1 MFPNQNPHSADPS
14 KLIHGELS
22 EKIIGAAIEV
32 HRVLGP
38 GLMESIYEE
47 CFCRELE
54 LQGIAFERQRP
65 IDVEYKGVKIE
76 CALRPDLIV
85 EDKIVVEF
93 KAAEHNIKLFEAQL
107 LTYLKLTKKRV
118 GLLIN
123 FGLPVLRQGVVRR
136 VL

>member
-1 MFPNQNPHSADPS
+1 MIPAQNPQSGDPS

-32 HRVLGP
+32 HRELGP

-47 CFCRELE
+47 CFCRELQ
-54 LQGIAFERQRP
+54 LRGIAFERQCP
-65 IDVEYKGVKIE
+65 IDVAYKGIKIE
-76 CALRPDLIV
+76 CALRPDIIV
-85 EDKIVVEF
+85 EDKVVVEL
-93 KAAEHNIKLFEAQL
+93 KAAEHNIRLFEAQL
-107 LTYLKLTKKRV
+107 MTYLKLTKKRV